1 MGIEKQK
8 NIKKLLS
15 ASPAGVPITRAHFK
29 KIGISDQLLQKYIKS
44 GLLEKLGAG
53 AYHLP
58 HNKISWQ
65 GALYAIQTQQNKN
78 LHLGG
83 RSALDIYG
91 LSHYLPLSLQ
101 KVFIFNPVG
110 ESVPKWFINYP
121 WGNTE
126 AISIKSN
133 FLDSDIGIE
142 KEVINALELSISSPE
157 RALFEVVYLLG
168 KHHSF
173 EELVLLS
180 EASTK
185 FRPHLMQTL
194 LEACQS
200 KKVKR
205 LVLLLGKHQES
216 LWYKHIDQKALDLG
230 EGVIQLE
237 GGGHYISEFK
247 LSIPKAL
254 EEYSNV

>member
-1 MGIEKQK
+1 MSIEKRK
-8 NIKKLLS
+8 NIKKLFS
-15 ASPAGVPITRAHFK
+15 ASPAGVPITRTYFK
-29 KIGISDQLLQKYIKS
+29 KIGISDQLLQKYVKS
-44 GLLEKLGAG
+44 GLLEKLGVG

-65 GALYAIQTQQNKN
+65 GALYALQTQQNKS

-83 RSALDIYG
+83 RSALDFYG

-101 KVFIFNPVG
+101 KVFVFSSLG
-110 ESVPKWFINYP
+110 ESVPKWFVSYP
-121 WGNTE
+121 WNNTE
-126 AISIKSN
+126 VISIKSG
-133 FLDSDIGIE
+133 FLDSEIGIE
-142 KEVINALELSISSPE
+142 KEGINALELSISSPE

-180 EASTK
+180 EASAK
-185 FRPHLMQTL
+185 FRPQLMQRL

-216 LWYKHIDQKALDLG
+216 LWYRHIDQEILELG
-230 EGVIQLE
+230 KGVIQLE

-254 EEYSNV
+254 EEYTNV